1 MFFVLFVGM
10 LKQVGFSDFRLL
22 KKDQI
27 GRKTDFQAM
36 QLNYYG
42 FSRVV
47 VSKQNKNGTKMF
59 FCVEKITFFK
69 FC

>member
-1 MFFVLFVGM
+1 M
-10 LKQVGFSDFRLL
+10 LKQVGFAYFRLL

-27 GRKTDFQAM
+27 DRKTDFQAM
-36 QLNYYG
+36 QLNCYG

-59 FCVEKITFFK
+59 FWVEKITCFK